1 MAESLWA
8 DLDAMRTSA
17 AQLDG
22 VADEVARMVADLKAD
37 LAREGEFWGDD
48 DPGKMIAESYVPGA
62 DKAMEGME
70 NLVQAVR
77 SMQSQ
82 LASAA
87 KTFGQQDLAGAQ
99 HINKADP
106 TDVTTD
112 ADDTGG
118 YQRPT
123 SIPTP
128 TTSGQSTPQGSTP
141 VSNIHPTTTDRP
153 KTDGSAAQN
162 NAGQSPSAQ
171 SPSAQSADPQ
181 SNAPAGSDGRNQG
194 TGGNGGTDD
203 SQAPA
208 DGSDSA
214 DNATPAST
222 TAAPAASPAAAN
234 PSATAGAR
242 SNPVSAK
249 QSGSAARTA
258 GSTAGTPW
266 SGNSAG
272 TPWSKSPA
280 ASSPTSSPS
289 NGAPPRVSPPR
300 PGGRPGADKDAAEKN
315 KKKEKRAAPQRPV
328 PQQAETDT
336 EAMRIAREMAARHNL
351 EIRGFE
357 SSGIHADTVR
367 EMAAALD
374 AMVGRYTVPLH
385 GIEIADLAGAPSRV
399 ENRNTEAESD
409 DPAPW
414 IMLDRA
420 AVANPRML
428 TGSTVAVPHSTRP
441 TRPDRP
447 MYTTILRALGGAL
460 DLAGG
465 FRARTEAQR
474 TLITEYLRVRGAKG
488 DTLARVVSGYKRW
501 RSALSDNCFRN
512 GVFAPAAA
520 LAEAFAAVELDG
532 DAASGPAKTLHRLLV
547 TMAKASV
554 FDE

>member
-8 DLDAMRTSA
+8 DLDAMRSSA

-37 LAREGEFWGDD
+37 LAHEGEFWGDD

-62 DKAMEGME
+62 DKAMEGMQ

-77 SMQSQ
+77 SIQSQ

-87 KTFGQQDLAGAQ
+87 ETFSQQDLGGAQ
-99 HINKADP
+99 HINKTDP
-106 TDVTTD
+106 TAATTD
-112 ADDTGG
+112 ADGTGG
-118 YQRPT
+118 YRSPT
-123 SIPTP
+123 SSPITTP
-128 TTSGQSTPQGSTP
+128 TGQSAPQSSTP
-141 VSNIHPTTTDRP
+141 GPNVNPTTTDRP
-153 KTDGSAAQN
+153 ETNDSAAQN
-162 NAGQSPSAQ
+162 NAGQSPSVQ

-181 SNAPAGSDGRNQG
+181 SNAPAGNNGRDQD
-194 TGGNGGTDD
+194 GNGGADNSQAPTDD
-203 SQAPA
+203 SN
-208 DGSDSA
+208 SA
-214 DNATPAST
+214 DTAPPGS
-222 TAAPAASPAAAN
+222 TAAAPPSTAAAN
-234 PSATAGAR
+234 PTAGAGA
-242 SNPVSAK
+242 SPGSAK
-249 QSGSAARTA
+249 PSGSAARTT

-272 TPWSKSPA
+272 SPWSKSPA

-289 NGAPPRVSPPR
+289 SGAPPRVSPPR
-300 PGGRPGADKDAAEKN
+300 PGGRPGADKGAEKG
-315 KKKEKRAAPQRPV
+315 KKKEKRAVPQRAV
-328 PQQAETDT
+328 PQRAETDT

-357 SSGIHADTVR
+357 SAGIHADTVR

-374 AMVGRYTVPLH
+374 AMLGRYTLPLY
-385 GIEIADLAGAPSRV
+385 GIEIAELAGAPSRV

-414 IMLDRA
+414 IVLDRA
-420 AVANPRML
+420 AAANPRL
-428 TGSTVAVPHSTRP
+428 LAGSTVTVPHSTRP
-441 TRPDRP
+441 TRPERP
-447 MYTTILRALGGAL
+447 MYTTILRALGASL

-465 FRARTEAQR
+465 FRARAEAQR
-474 TLITEYLRVRGAKG
+474 TLIMEYLRVHGAKG

-501 RSALSDNCFRN
+501 RSAFSDTCFRN
-512 GVFAPAAA
+512 GVFVPAAA

-532 DAASGPAKTLHRLLV
+532 DAASGPAKALHRLLV
-547 TMAKASV
+547 MVAKASI